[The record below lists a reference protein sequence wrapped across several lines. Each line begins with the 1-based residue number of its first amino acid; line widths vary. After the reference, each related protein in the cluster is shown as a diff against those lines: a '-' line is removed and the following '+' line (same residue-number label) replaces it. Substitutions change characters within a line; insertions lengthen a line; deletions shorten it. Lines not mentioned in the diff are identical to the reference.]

1 MTRRRLVVRQLAHS
15 YGIAILRITYAGVMS
30 QISIFLKIFAN
41 GTSGSDLRCALN
53 SQNSPTLGIFSS
65 PRNLA
70 KQLQAGSGLF
80 RGFIIYTL
88 YAPCTWPRAL
98 RVAAGAG
105 AFCSQQQVWA
115 RCTRGGRSIWRLLL
129 SGSGVE
135 RSLIAFAN
143 CTPEMSISKLN
154 AFFLG
159 IFSWLRYSCYHS
171 LVSPQRCSACRS
183 PLWFGIPQ
191 KHHK

>member
-1 MTRRRLVVRQLAHS
+1 MQNSSEMTRRRLVVRQLAHS

-30 QISIFLKIFAN
+30 QISIFFAN

-88 YAPCTWPRAL
+88 HAPCTWPRAL

-105 AFCSQQQVWA
+105 AFCSQQQVGA
-115 RCTRGGRSIWRLLL
+115 VYTRRALDMAPFAVGFGGRTQFNRIRELHTRDVHKQAKCLFPWNL
-129 SGSGVE
+129 
-135 RSLIAFAN
+135 
-143 CTPEMSISKLN
+143 
-154 AFFLG
+154 FL
-159 IFSWLRYSCYHS
+159 
-171 LVSPQRCSACRS
+171 A
-183 PLWFGIPQ
+183 
-191 KHHK
+191 